1 MRPRSDTGACS
12 IRCFV
17 STSQQPSA
25 ANAGTQGMVPVCYN
39 GCVDNTRLTRRATLA
54 GIGGGALLALSGCF
68 FGDDDDD
75 DDDDFGSSSKKKSKS
90 KSKSKKKK

>member
-1 MRPRSDTGACS
+1 VLHSVFCL
-12 IRCFV
+12 
-17 STSQQPSA
+17 TSQQPSA
-25 ANAGTQGMVPVCYN
+25 ANAGTRGMVPVCYN
-39 GCVDNTRLTRRATLA
+39 GCVDNTKLTRRATLA

-75 DDDDFGSSSKKKSKS
+75 DDDDFGSSKKKS

>member
-1 MRPRSDTGACS
+1 
-12 IRCFV
+12 
-17 STSQQPSA
+17 
-25 ANAGTQGMVPVCYN
+25 MVPVCYN
-39 GCVDNTRLTRRATLA
+39 GCVDHTRLTRRGALA

-75 DDDDFGSSSKKKSKS
+75 DHGSSKKKSKS